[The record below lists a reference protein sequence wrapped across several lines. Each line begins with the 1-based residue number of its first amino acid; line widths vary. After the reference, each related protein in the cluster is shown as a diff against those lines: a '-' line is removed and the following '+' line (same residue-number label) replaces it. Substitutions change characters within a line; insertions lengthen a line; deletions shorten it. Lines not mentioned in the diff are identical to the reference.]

1 MRRFLFIAPC
11 VAMLCIP
18 HTAAAMHTILC
29 AGPEGGLHCFA
40 ASDPTSD
47 NESLHRAIEACEKY
61 FGAGSNYCHLT
72 YRSHDFTDRCAA
84 AAMSREQG
92 PFMLGGENA
101 TQAQTIV
108 MNYCIAHSA
117 TSTSCTPILT
127 ICDPPLQM
135 PSPVA
140 TVPQPP
146 SAPVPLQPATP
157 PPCPQVI
164 QQIIYSSNSF
174 AAAAIGF
181 AIAIL
186 FAIGLVFRHAI
197 SNFVIHGNLPYKLP
211 VYGEDI
217 QCLIKRT
224 QRVNWY
230 GRVVFG
236 IIVNLAMTHQQLI
249 DVRKYWLGR
258 VIAFDSLRR
267 QRQNELAR
275 MHLQLAASVK
285 SDPHDKKKFWSRR
298 WATFRTFIRRLF
310 WIFTALFSFLFGFL
324 FIRITIA
331 KMVQGTVIESNDLV
345 LILQAKDAIEESTTY
360 LKEYLTTANTFDGGD
375 EIYEPQ

>member
-1 MRRFLFIAPC
+1 MRHLFLVFFLMCAADKAHAVASIFCSGNQC
-11 VAMLCIP
+11 VAAVQKDTADNAVNFARNLCTSKNATCLQMGLPFQWECRSVYSDGSGSWYQSGTSYASAQYNTKQQCSAANCKHVI
-18 HTAAAMHTILC
+18 TACDTEHDSGVIFHEVAYVQTTPQYVIYVVQSNWLIFLAAII
-29 AGPEGGLHCFA
+29 
-40 ASDPTSD
+40 
-47 NESLHRAIEACEKY
+47 AI
-61 FGAGSNYCHLT
+61 
-72 YRSHDFTDRCAA
+72 AA
-84 AAMSREQG
+84 AAFTARG
-92 PFMLGGENA
+92 P
-101 TQAQTIV
+101 
-108 MNYCIAHSA
+108 
-117 TSTSCTPILT
+117 
-127 ICDPPLQM
+127 
-135 PSPVA
+135 
-140 TVPQPP
+140 
-146 SAPVPLQPATP
+146 
-157 PPCPQVI
+157 
-164 QQIIYSSNSF
+164 
-174 AAAAIGF
+174 
-181 AIAIL
+181 
-186 FAIGLVFRHAI
+186 I
-197 SNFVIHGNLPYKLP
+197 SNFIIHGNLPYKLP

-236 IIVNLAMTHQQLI
+236 IVVNLAMTHQQLI
-249 DVRKYWLGR
+249 DIRKYWLGR

-331 KMVQGTVIESNDLV
+331 KMVRGTIIESNDLV

-375 EIYEPQ
+375 EIYEPE

>member
-1 MRRFLFIAPC
+1 
-11 VAMLCIP
+11 VATGRP
-18 HTAAAMHTILC
+18 HLLL
-29 AGPEGGLHCFA
+29 GG
-40 ASDPTSD
+40 
-47 NESLHRAIEACEKY
+47 
-61 FGAGSNYCHLT
+61 
-72 YRSHDFTDRCAA
+72 
-84 AAMSREQG
+84 AMSRFLLCLIFLLI
-92 PFMLGGENA
+92 P
-101 TQAQTIV
+101 
-108 MNYCIAHSA
+108 HSA
-117 TSTSCTPILT
+117 FSFGAVACGGPNGEIQCFATANYSYEADAAREASAACLKHLGAECRSLVPFHNECAAVALFS
-127 ICDPPLQM
+127 DR
-135 PSPVA
+135 SPVLTSSTRLGA
-140 TVPQPP
+140 QHAAEAGCYPLNGESCRIALIACD
-146 SAPVPLQPATP
+146 SANDPLARINQLVTTEDPTWT
-157 PPCPQVI
+157 I
-164 QQIIYSSNSF
+164 R
-174 AAAAIGF
+174 GLLRG
-181 AIAIL
+181 L
-186 FAIGLVFRHAI
+186 FAFFDLGAVGTGISFGLGIILALLIYAARGPI
-197 SNFVIHGNLPYKLP
+197 INFVIHGNLPYKLP

-236 IIVNLAMTHQQLI
+236 IVVNLAMTHQQLN

-310 WIFTALFSFLFGFL
+310 WIFTAFFSFLLGFL

-331 KMVQGTVIESNDLV
+331 KLVQGTIIESADLV

-360 LKEYLTTANTFDGGD
+360 LKEYLTTADTFDGRD